1 MKRTLKKMK
10 FKSSFSMSEYIRI
23 CHINE
28 QDIKEV
34 ETHGNDITLHYYADL
49 KEEYE

>member
-28 QDIKEV
+28 QDIEEV
-34 ETHGNDITLHYYADL
+34 ETHGDDITLHYYAYS
-49 KEEYE
+49 KED